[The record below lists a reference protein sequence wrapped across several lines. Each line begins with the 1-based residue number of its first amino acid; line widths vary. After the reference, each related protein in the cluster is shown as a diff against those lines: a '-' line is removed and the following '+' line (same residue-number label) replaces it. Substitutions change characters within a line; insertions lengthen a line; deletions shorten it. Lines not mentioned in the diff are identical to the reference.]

1 MKYDFLGNTDLK
13 VSKICLG
20 TMTFGEQNTE
30 AEGHEQLDHAVSS
43 GINFIDTAEMYPVVS
58 RAETYGDTER
68 IIGTWLKKRNKRDDV
83 ILATKIAGP
92 APHITWMRNPM
103 GFDRAQMK
111 EALEG
116 SLKRL
121 QTDYVDL
128 YQVHWPERRTNFFGQ
143 RGYKHQANEKWED
156 NFEEILETAQELI
169 KEGKIRHFG
178 VSNETPWGMH
188 RYFQLAESKAL
199 PRVVSVQNPYSL
211 LNRSYETG
219 MAEISIRGKAG
230 LLAYSPLGFGLLS
243 GKYHRGEDNEKSR
256 INLFKVFAR
265 YNSENSYKATEQYMK
280 IAQDA
285 GITPTQL
292 ALAFVNSR
300 DFVTANIIGATSM
313 EQLKENISSI
323 DVDLSKDTLKAIEA
337 VHAGIPDPAP

>member
-30 AEGHEQLDHAVSS
+30 AEGHEQLDHAVAS

-103 GFDRAQMK
+103 GFDRAQIK

-143 RGYKHQANEKWED
+143 RGYKHQSNEAWQD
-156 NFEEILETAQELI
+156 NFEEILESVQELI

-188 RYFQLAESKAL
+188 RYLQLADSKAL

-243 GKYHRGEDNEKSR
+243 GKYHRGE
-256 INLFKVFAR
+256 
-265 YNSENSYKATEQYMK
+265 
-280 IAQDA
+280 
-285 GITPTQL
+285 
-292 ALAFVNSR
+292 
-300 DFVTANIIGATSM
+300 
-313 EQLKENISSI
+313 
-323 DVDLSKDTLKAIEA
+323 
-337 VHAGIPDPAP
+337 